1 MKIGGETITE
11 EELKDIHDRL
21 LDDAYLYYLNRREGT
36 AESATEAKEVY
47 DTTKLFVRLVL
58 HGNPPEEVEAFLHKI
73 DEEAGNIAYH
83 VINGGGE

>member
-21 LDDAYLYYLNRREGT
+21 LAYLYYLNRREGT

-47 DTTKLFVRLVL
+47 DTTKLFARLVL
-58 HGNPPEEVEAFLHKI
+58 RGNSPDEVEAFLHEI

>member
-47 DTTKLFVRLVL
+47 DTTKLFARLVL
-58 HGNPPEEVEAFLHKI
+58 HGNPPEEVEAFLHEI
-73 DEEAGNIAYH
+73 NEEAGNIAYH

>member
-21 LDDAYLYYLNRREGT
+21 LAYLYYLNREGT

-47 DTTKLFVRLVL
+47 DTTKLFARLVL
-58 HGNPPEEVEAFLHKI
+58 HGNPPDEVEAFLHEI

-83 VINGGGE
+83 IINGGGE

>member
-1 MKIGGETITE
+1 MKIGGKTITE

-21 LDDAYLYYLNRREGT
+21 LAYLYYLNRREGT
-36 AESATEAKEVY
+36 AESATEAKEIY
-47 DTTKLFVRLVL
+47 DTTKLFARLVL

-83 VINGGGE
+83 LINGGDE

>member
-21 LDDAYLYYLNRREGT
+21 LAYLYYLNRREGT

-47 DTTKLFVRLVL
+47 DTTKLFARLVL
-58 HGNPPEEVEAFLHKI
+58 RGNPPDEVEAFLHEI

-83 VINGGGE
+83 IINGGGE